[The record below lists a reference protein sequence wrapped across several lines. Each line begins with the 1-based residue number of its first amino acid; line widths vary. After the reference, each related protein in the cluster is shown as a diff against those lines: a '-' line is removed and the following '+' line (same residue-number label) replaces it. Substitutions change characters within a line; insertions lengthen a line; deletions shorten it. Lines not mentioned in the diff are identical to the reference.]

1 MEATFTRLISR
12 WLLVIL
18 SLGLL
23 FGGQSWARTTTLENE
38 QAKLVSKFA
47 KYVTWPTEARQ
58 REFVIGIYDDIEKY
72 TYFKNFFANKG
83 VRGKDI
89 LVQLISDSKEA
100 QTVNI
105 LFVPSLN
112 QNKFTKLVDKISGS
126 HVLVISE
133 DSKNNQDTMVDI
145 SFNKSDAK
153 IVLKVNDDAIT
164 NEQLVMPELSYFTDE
179 QPQEEILSIGPTA
192 LQKQRTDDL
201 LALKNDLEKQKKAL
215 EDQAL
220 QQKSLL
226 DELNQ
231 KLNESKENSEKNN
244 LILQKNAV
252 RLKLAEQEN
261 DKKNKK
267 IKSQDKKLQQLEKQ
281 LETQQ
286 AQFKVNNLDGQA
298 PIEENTEEQ
307 ENEIVELTAKLK
319 KQEGITNNT
328 LAKLSTITKENKS
341 LSTFQTLFYIFVLIA
356 AIALFAAY
364 FMWNKAKNAASQPIS
379 PVKNENDKLLPIREN
394 QLIKSENLATF
405 GYIATDITFAV
416 GVSLDDYLI
425 ELEANGDKKNVAKVK
440 PVANLLETFNHIA
453 ADQDDTKMQNFD
465 LVAYM
470 QKMMMLYDFEFTQ
483 SEIAY
488 LYAGEQKL
496 SIRSVPSF
504 IALALL
510 NLINNSLKHGFD
522 NTGNGKITLTVE
534 KGAKNGAKITYKD
547 DGKGMDKTVLK
558 QVFTPFFT
566 TRKDRGYVGVGMSTT
581 YDLIKNKLAGDI
593 KIDSQVGKGTTVTIT
608 LP

>member
-12 WLLVIL
+12 CLLVTL

-23 FGGQSWARTTTLENE
+23 LGGQSWARTTTLENE

-47 KYVTWPTEARQ
+47 KYVTWPAEARQ

-89 LVQLISDSKEA
+89 LVQLISDRKKA

-112 QNKFTKLVDKISGS
+112 QNKFTKLIDKISGS

-164 NEQLVMPELSYFTDE
+164 NEQLIMPELSYFTDE
-179 QPQEEILSIGPTA
+179 QPQEEILTIGPTA

-215 EDQAL
+215 ENQAL

-286 AQFKVNNLDGQA
+286 AQLRVNNLDEQA

-307 ENEIVELTAKLK
+307 DNEIVELTAKLK
-319 KQEGITNNT
+319 KQESITNNT

-356 AIALFAAY
+356 VIALFAAY

-394 QLIKSENLATF
+394 QLIKSENLAAF

-425 ELEANGDKKNVAKVK
+425 ELETNGDKKNVAKVK

-488 LYAGEQKL
+488 LYL
-496 SIRSVPSF
+496 W
-504 IALALL
+504 
-510 NLINNSLKHGFD
+510 
-522 NTGNGKITLTVE
+522 
-534 KGAKNGAKITYKD
+534 
-547 DGKGMDKTVLK
+547 
-558 QVFTPFFT
+558 
-566 TRKDRGYVGVGMSTT
+566 
-581 YDLIKNKLAGDI
+581 
-593 KIDSQVGKGTTVTIT
+593 
-608 LP
+608 